1 MTAASENTGIEM
13 RSLVKSDGEL
23 VLSLVR
29 VPVPEPEADEV
40 VIRVEATPINPS
52 DMGWLFGSGAAD
64 MKTASQS
71 GTPEMPVLTF
81 KIPAESMPLV
91 ASRLDNPLRV
101 GNEGAGVVVRAGCSP
116 AAQALLGKTVS
127 AFSRGMYA
135 QYNCVKAALCL
146 VLPDDVSPA
155 EGAASAVNPMT
166 ALALLDI
173 AKRGGHT
180 AFVNTAAASSLGQL
194 LLRVCHK
201 DGLNL
206 ICVVREHADED
217 LLRRMGAKHVF
228 NSRSAT
234 FTADITGCLLET
246 GATAVF
252 DAVGGGAL
260 GTQMLA
266 CIEAAQASK
275 LTGPHRYG
283 SPVYKHLFIYGNLDP
298 SPTILDRR
306 NLGAS
311 YGISG
316 FLMMP
321 YLERIGVEATQQLRN
336 RVTAELKTTFAT
348 TCGREISLADAVRLD
363 EVKRYTQKATGKKV
377 MIAPQ
382 KATKRPAL
390 KTGIEPVTTARPAA
404 QGEEGA
410 EGCQRRRNAFP

>member
-1 MTAASENTGIEM
+1 MTGLSENTGLEI

-23 VLSLVR
+23 VLTLMR
-29 VPVPEPEADEV
+29 APIPEPEADEV

-64 MKTASQS
+64 METGRES
-71 GTPEMPVLTF
+71 GTIDEPVLTF
-81 KIPAESMPLV
+81 KIPAESMSVV
-91 ASRLDNPLRV
+91 ASRLDSPLRV
-101 GNEGAGVVVRAGCSP
+101 GNEGAGVVVRAGSSP

-166 ALALLDI
+166 ALALLDA
-173 AKRGGHT
+173 AKRDGHT

-194 LLRVCHK
+194 LLRVCLK
-201 DGLNL
+201 DELNL
-206 ICVVREHADED
+206 ICVVRDQADED
-217 LLRRMGAKHVF
+217 LLRRLGAKYVF
-228 NSRSAT
+228 NSSSLT
-234 FTADITGCLLET
+234 FTPDITRALLET

-260 GTQMLA
+260 GTRILA
-266 CIEAAQASK
+266 WIEAAQASQ

-283 SPVYKHLFIYGNLDP
+283 SSVYKHLYIYGNLDP

-306 NLGAS
+306 DLGAS
-311 YGISG
+311 YGASG

-321 YLERIGVEATQQLRN
+321 YLEKIGVEATRQLRN
-336 RVTAELKTTFAT
+336 RVVTELKTTFAT
-348 TCGREISLADAVRLD
+348 SYSRELSLTDLLRLA
-363 EVKRYTQKATGKKV
+363 EVKRYTQKATGAKV
-377 MIAPQ
+377 LIAPQ
-382 KATKRPAL
+382 K
-390 KTGIEPVTTARPAA
+390 G
-404 QGEEGA
+404 
-410 EGCQRRRNAFP
+410 

>member
-1 MTAASENTGIEM
+1 MTGPSENTGYEI

-23 VLSLVR
+23 VLTLTR
-29 VPVPEPEADEV
+29 APIPEPEADEV

-52 DMGWLFGSGAAD
+52 DMGWLFGSGSAD

-71 GTPEMPVLTF
+71 GTIDEPVLTF
-81 KIPAESMPLV
+81 KIPAESMSVV

-101 GNEGAGVVVRAGCSP
+101 GNEGAGVVVRAGSSP

-146 VLPDDVSPA
+146 VLPDGVSPA

-166 ALALLDI
+166 ALSLIDI
-173 AKRGGHT
+173 AKRDGHN

-194 LLRVCHK
+194 LLRVCLK
-201 DGLNL
+201 DKLNL
-206 ICVVREHADED
+206 ICVVREEADENV
-217 LLRRMGAKHVF
+217 LRRMGAKYVF
-228 NSRSAT
+228 NSSSVT
-234 FTADITGCLLET
+234 FTPDITRCLLET

-252 DAVGGGAL
+252 DAVGGGTL
-260 GTQMLA
+260 GARLLA

-283 SPVYKHLFIYGNLDP
+283 SSAYKHLYIYGNLDP
-298 SPTILDRR
+298 GPTILDRR

-311 YGISG
+311 YGASG

-321 YLERIGVEATQQLRN
+321 YLEKIGVEATRQLRN
-336 RVTAELKTTFAT
+336 RVMAELKTTFAASFA
-348 TCGREISLADAVRLD
+348 REISLADVLRIS
-363 EVKRYTQKATGKKV
+363 EVKRYTQKATGEKV
-377 MIAPQ
+377 LIAPQ
-382 KATKRPAL
+382 KGL
-390 KTGIEPVTTARPAA
+390 
-404 QGEEGA
+404 
-410 EGCQRRRNAFP
+410 RNGR